1 MSDGLPCF
9 SMVGFLASEVKEAKE
24 RVSIAI
30 RNSGFRIPPK
40 KITINLSPADF
51 RKAGTGYDLAIAAAI
66 LGALGYFPQEY
77 LEERYAF
84 GRTESGWN
92 NPADQWS
99 SSYGVYG
106 VRAWLQLLHCTS

>member
-1 MSDGLPCF
+1 MDCLVFLWSD
-9 SMVGFLASEVKEAKE
+9 SWASEVKEAKE

-77 LEERYAF
+77 L
-84 GRTESGWN
+84 
-92 NPADQWS
+92 
-99 SSYGVYG
+99 
-106 VRAWLQLLHCTS
+106 RAGSFWAN